1 MASINRFLQK
11 HDIDKSDIGIYKT
24 LYKFYC
30 LTEEEKKMWWGNH
43 NPLHIIKSIQTRVQ
57 FLNHLQIFFYPLHYQ

>member
-1 MASINRFLQK
+1 MASINLFLQK

-30 LTEEEKKMWWGNH
+30 LTEEEIK
-43 NPLHIIKSIQTRVQ
+43 IIVGHS
-57 FLNHLQIFFYPLHYQ
+57 

>member
-1 MASINRFLQK
+1 MPSINLFLQK

-30 LTEEEKKMWWGNH
+30 LTASLALLNQR
-43 NPLHIIKSIQTRVQ
+43 LHSSL
-57 FLNHLQIFFYPLHYQ
+57 FPEAE